1 MSYTINRSDPASNA
15 IVVED
20 STLNSQ
26 TSIDLVG
33 RNYTNYGTVI
43 ASTQIHMLE
52 NFCNGVRPDGAV
64 PGQLWYN
71 NNILDDTNTAGNGK
85 YGLNINVATVDAS
98 PTWESVLT
106 AENANAAGYIDDS
119 FGIRGG
125 TGITV
130 NGTFADPLD
139 DNGTDYLEIELSGN
153 VSFDELSWDS
163 GRNVL
168 ATDSNSPNNPIIGLG
183 TDGSVSTTSAIRPW
197 KIVTNAKTSN
207 GSMLFRVADK
217 NVSAVGET
225 VIWEDTLILKSDLSA
240 EFGGNV
246 TIAGVVEADEYQV
259 KSSLRYKTN
268 ILDLSSHDAVLDLR
282 PVSYIRK
289 DSGKNE
295 IGFIAEEVHK
305 LFPEVVAL
313 NDAGEVES
321 LDYSRLVAPLTKK
334 VQHQAKQIADLQSQ
348 IAEILKLL
356 K

>member
-52 NFCNGVRPDGAV
+52 NFCNGVQPDGAV
-64 PGQLWYN
+64 PGQLWFN
-71 NNILDDTNTAGNGK
+71 NTESTMKL
-85 YGLNINVATVDAS
+85 NVATVDAS
-98 PTWESVLT
+98 PTWHSLLT

-130 NGTFADPLD
+130 NGSFANPLD